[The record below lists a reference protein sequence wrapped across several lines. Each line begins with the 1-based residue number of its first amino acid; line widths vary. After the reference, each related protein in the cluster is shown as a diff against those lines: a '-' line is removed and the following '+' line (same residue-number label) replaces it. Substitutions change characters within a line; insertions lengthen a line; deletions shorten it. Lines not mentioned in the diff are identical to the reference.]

1 MKTFDFKKFKKGS
14 TAVMFYSIPE
24 WENFYELVKKELP
37 GWNSSGSYEKT
48 IPGVI
53 NERGECG
60 VSNHLGCSGWGVR
73 AVRDFYV
80 DRGLDI
86 IDWKD
91 YMPRKSFTWKRFKK
105 GEVAVCFRTEEGVDS
120 FVQLAAKNQVEAHD
134 GPINSTSVSV
144 IKAKEGIMRDDP
156 TCLSHMWG
164 RVGHSRKGFYENEG
178 LEIVYW
184 EDVVCT
190 PEYPVDAF
198 TKEDLQ
204 EGDIVTVACGHEYE
218 VSKSCTRAT
227 GEDDL
232 SGWIDLDN
240 YNKGLGHYYSPEKWN
255 IVKVQRSGYVLFDRE
270 LAPEFTKK
278 DLKNGDIVAMRDGEE
293 FIYYE
298 DELCFVNKEHTAP
311 LSIYSH
317 DLMATNLRGYDI
329 AAVCR
334 EGKTIF
340 TRNDVVEPRKVTM
353 QEISEKF
360 GEEVQIVED

>member
-1 MKTFDFKKFKKGS
+1 MKTFDFKKFKKGN
-14 TAVMFYSIPE
+14 TAVMFYSTSE

-37 GWNSSGSYEKT
+37 GWNSSGSCEKT

-60 VSNHLGCSGWGVR
+60 VSNYLGCSGWGAR
-73 AVRDFYV
+73 AFYV
-80 DRGLDI
+80 DRGFDI

-91 YMPRKSFTWKRFKK
+91 YMPRKSFTWKDFKDGK
-105 GEVAVCFRTEEGVDS
+105 AAVCFRTEEGVDS
-120 FVQLAAKNQVEAHD
+120 FVQLAAKNLVEAHG
-134 GPINSTSVSV
+134 GPINSTSASA

-156 TCLSHMWG
+156 TCLAYMFG
-164 RVGHSRKGFYENEG
+164 RVGYSRKGFYENEG

-190 PEYPVDAF
+190 PKYPVDAF
-198 TKEDLQ
+198 TKEALQ

-218 VSKSCTRAT
+218 VSKSCTLAT
-227 GEDDL
+227 GEDGL
-232 SGWIDLDN
+232 AGWINLNN
-240 YNKGLGHYYSPEKWN
+240 YNKGLEHCDNPAEWN

-278 DLKNGDIVAMRDGEE
+278 DLKNGDIVVMRDGEE

-298 DELCFVNKEHTAP
+298 DELCFVNKEDTAP
-311 LSIYSH
+311 LSYYSH
-317 DLMATNLRGYDI
+317 DLMAINLRGYDI

-353 QEISEKF
+353 REISEKF